1 MNGTSRL
8 QQVQDDADEVKVIM
22 MENMNKVDE
31 RSDKLGDLETRAE
44 DLHEKAK
51 GFEKKTN
58 KVMQQKRC
66 ENKKMRYVFIGI
78 GVVVAIVIIITI
90 IFTIVG

>member
-8 QQVQDDADEVKVIM
+8 QRVQDDAEEVKVIM
-22 MENMNKVDE
+22 MENMNKVEE

-51 GFEKKTN
+51 VFEKKTN
-58 KVMQQKRC
+58 KLMRQKRC
-66 ENKKMRYVFIGI
+66 ENQKMRYVFIGI
-78 GVVVAIVIIITI
+78 GVVVTIVIIIAI
-90 IFTIVG
+90 IVTLVG

>member
-1 MNGTSRL
+1 MNGNSHL
-8 QQVQDDADEVKVIM
+8 QRVQDDADEVKVIM

-44 DLHEKAK
+44 DLHAKAK
-51 GFEKKTN
+51 QFEKKTD
-58 KVMQQKRC
+58 KVMQQKHG

-78 GVVVAIVIIITI
+78 GVVAAIVIIGL
-90 IFTIVG
+90 IVFAAV